1 MKQTIWKVQRFFL
14 DLPAVNFIIKWT
26 IALTPSEPCTTDS
39 ERRFSHSCLQPF
51 QRSLFSRWL
60 AAWEVYFLLTFSNIF
75 CWPLDC
81 VCTTVFSIIKMV
93 LDFFYLY
100 YFICLSYGYLN
111 FPWNLMPT
119 LSLLSNYTYTCSLCD
134 NQTVIEAIKYDV
146 DKVF

>member
-1 MKQTIWKVQRFFL
+1 MSAI
-14 DLPAVNFIIKWT
+14 
-26 IALTPSEPCTTDS
+26 
-39 ERRFSHSCLQPF
+39 
-51 QRSLFSRWL
+51 
-60 AAWEVYFLLTFSNIF
+60 TFSNIF

-134 NQTVIEAIKYDV
+134 NHWSDKIWRWQSLLRWHWPEKCLKKLSRGSARASEMSTADYATWWMYVYVTSLRSRTRKIHITYKYQAQRCQ
-146 DKVF
+146 KKIQSYY